1 MKANWKIALMCIA
14 TIAFVACKGKNN
26 PTPPGPDD
34 PVVPVYDSK
43 VDVRDNSVAEWATL
57 PAEYVVSATCP
68 EDAASLGLKSLK
80 VYADKVYINI
90 MFEYD
95 PEELGDVIWVPL
107 HVILNTD
114 NSNTTGG
121 YGAYFTDLNEDVL
134 LETAFIANGESND
147 YNPGVFKYWG
157 TPGAKTEW
165 DDAWFEPGVTASA
178 ENNWGAYVAEGS
190 MPIGKSQ
197 LVGDNMCEIQLIR
210 ELIPCSWA
218 PWADKF
224 GIGLQLIK
232 GDESWGNAGY
242 LPQVSPT
249 DANPNGFTDKLT
261 VTIDMSE

>member
-14 TIAFVACKGKNN
+14 TIAFVACKPNN
-26 PTPPGPDD
+26 QPTPPGPDD
-34 PVVPVYDSK
+34 PNVPVYDSK

-68 EDAASLGLKSLK
+68 EDAASLGLKSMK
-80 VYADKVYINI
+80 VYADQVYINI

-147 YNPGVFKYWG
+147 YNPGVFKYWAPRVQKPSG
-157 TPGAKTEW
+157 MTHGLNRALQQVLRTTGALMLLK
-165 DDAWFEPGVTASA
+165 VQCLS
-178 ENNWGAYVAEGS
+178 V
-190 MPIGKSQ
+190 
-197 LVGDNMCEIQLIR
+197 R
-210 ELIPCSWA
+210 
-218 PWADKF
+218 
-224 GIGLQLIK
+224 
-232 GDESWGNAGY
+232 
-242 LPQVSPT
+242 
-249 DANPNGFTDKLT
+249 ANLLATTCVRFN
-261 VTIDMSE
+261 